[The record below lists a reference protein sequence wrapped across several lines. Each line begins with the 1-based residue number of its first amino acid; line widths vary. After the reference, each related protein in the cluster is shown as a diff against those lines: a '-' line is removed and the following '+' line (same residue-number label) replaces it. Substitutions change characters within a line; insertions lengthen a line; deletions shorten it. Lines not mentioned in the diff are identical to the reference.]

1 MLPCRRKLARDID
14 RQSRASQRDTGTQAP
29 IDRALLI
36 EPWCGA
42 LLSPDRFE
50 RGPSDRPPPPL
61 GAPELAGWVADWLA
75 DTDAASLRAQLAGGA
90 ASSPQRVD
98 VASRLA
104 TRFVTPLAPVGIHAT
119 IRGRCPPLELLRRE
133 WTFHI
138 TGLTSFVHPKL
149 GEPSQ
154 WDPSWFCARWY
165 ALELCWDG
173 PADDAAQG
181 RAAERGGASRYDSLS
196 NAQLCRGSW
205 PHIAIGCAGVRCR
218 PRPSPPR
225 SDAGTVGRAAA
236 TATGGHRA
244 RSESEVSSRE
254 QMAGTS
260 RQLVGSDLE
269 CREDGGGSGAV
280 KSTRRRPK
288 RQKND

>member
-1 MLPCRRKLARDID
+1 M
-14 RQSRASQRDTGTQAP
+14 
-29 IDRALLI
+29 
-36 EPWCGA
+36 
-42 LLSPDRFE
+42 
-50 RGPSDRPPPPL
+50 
-61 GAPELAGWVADWLA
+61 ADWLA

-138 TGLTSFVHPKL
+138 TGLTSFAHPKL

-154 WDPSWFCARWY
+154 WDASWFCARWY

-181 RAAERGGASRYDSLS
+181 RAAERGGASGWRKKSKTETSPAAGRRSLS
-196 NAQLCRGSW
+196 ASAAAGAPAAMQA
-205 PHIAIGCAGVRCR
+205 PHAGDQN
-218 PRPSPPR
+218 PSFNP
-225 SDAGTVGRAAA
+225 SDALDAIHQTKDPHYASCTQDDDAIA
-236 TATGGHRA
+236 
-244 RSESEVSSRE
+244 
-254 QMAGTS
+254 
-260 RQLVGSDLE
+260 
-269 CREDGGGSGAV
+269 
-280 KSTRRRPK
+280 K
-288 RQKND
+288 RGVACPDN